1 MKASPIIIK
10 VDVLIGAHAT
20 ILAGVTIGEGS
31 IIAAIAIVTKD
42 VGPYSVVMGAPA
54 KIIKKIE
61 K

>member
-1 MKASPIIIK
+1 M
-10 VDVLIGAHAT
+10 L
-20 ILAGVTIGEGS
+20 LTIGEGS

-54 KIIKKIE
+54 KVIKIIE